1 MKKVGIG
8 AAIAGTVILCV
19 ALIPITMG
27 FSTAGIV
34 VGSVAAGIQAS
45 IGSVVTGSTFAICTS
60 LGMTGVFATT
70 AAVGSILGAG
80 GLSLYLKN
88 TFNPKKDA
96 ELIYKVIKNKDNDD
110 IIIKLPYENKRFTQI
125 T

>member
-1 MKKVGIG
+1 MSENNDFLKKVGIG
-8 AAIAGTVILCV
+8 AAITGTIILCI

-34 VGSVAAGIQAS
+34 AGSVAAGIQAS

-110 IIIKLPYENKRFTQI
+110 IIIKLL
-125 T
+125 

>member
-1 MKKVGIG
+1 MSENNDILKKVGIG
-8 AAIAGTVILCV
+8 AAIGGTIILCI

-34 VGSVAAGIQAS
+34 AGSVAAGVQAS

-96 ELIYKVIKNKDNDD
+96 ELINKVIKNNDNDD
-110 IIIKLPYENKRFTQI
+110 IIIKLL
-125 T
+125 